1 MPGAGFGGG
10 ASGRNSDD
18 LINGASTYTLA
29 QQENLNNAPAFEKIP
44 QQENLN
50 NAPAFEKIRENDS
63 LADTVAPRE
72 LLDPQSGL
80 ESEENLTVKQLTELG
95 VGVMSERLAVL
106 PSSNFHG

>member
-1 MPGAGFGGG
+1 MLGAGFGGD
-10 ASGRNSDD
+10 SGRSSDD

-29 QQENLNNAPAFEKIP
+29 QE
-44 QQENLN
+44 ENLN

-80 ESEENLTVKQLTELG
+80 ESEENLSVKQLTELG

-106 PSSNFHG
+106 PPSNFHG